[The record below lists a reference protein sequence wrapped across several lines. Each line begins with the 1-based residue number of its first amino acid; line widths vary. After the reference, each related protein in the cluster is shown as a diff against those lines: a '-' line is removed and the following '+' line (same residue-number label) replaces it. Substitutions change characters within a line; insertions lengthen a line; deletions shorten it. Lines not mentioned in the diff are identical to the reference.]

1 MDGPTLKNHREYH
14 GARPPIE
21 ECDEPECRRAVA
33 EDIKRRAAAAAEGGW
48 AGPWPDD
55 EQEDTGAEA

>member
-1 MDGPTLKNHREYH
+1 MQRHYLDTIARHDCPACLAGMPSSH
-14 GARPPIE
+14 GYAQYAPSN
-21 ECDEPECRRAVA
+21 D
-33 EDIKRRAAAAAEGGW
+33 GGW

>member
-1 MDGPTLKNHREYH
+1 MS
-14 GARPPIE
+14 
-21 ECDEPECRRAVA
+21 CDKFVVLIRGRWVVGWPSRQA
-33 EDIKRRAAAAAEGGW
+33 EKETDGGW